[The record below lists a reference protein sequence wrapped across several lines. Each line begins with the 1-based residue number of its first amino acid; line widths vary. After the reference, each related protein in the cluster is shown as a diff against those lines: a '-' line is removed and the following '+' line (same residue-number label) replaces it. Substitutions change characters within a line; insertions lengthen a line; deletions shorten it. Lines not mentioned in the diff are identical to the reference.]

1 MKNEK
6 NGKFSD
12 VRSEIISLNKSF
24 KEMVRAINETIANS
38 LSRKLLAGRSL
49 TDVEV
54 DDLSLRVQ
62 KILTTYGNVY
72 QMSCRRTKA
81 DQAYPGNAVEI
92 LYCTPTPN
100 SIPEMGDSEL
110 QLTALRVLI
119 TRDQVEFEVMKKPVF
134 FGEHAVRRLCE
145 RSHRGAARKAIQ
157 RLFRTCLDNVAF
169 FHWGSQIMRDYSA
182 HPSFTLPMSTGS
194 GAVVGHIPS
203 AWSCEQ
209 NSSGFVLVAN
219 HDGSHRH
226 TINGDPLFG
235 GSGKTS
241 GANVRTFFHKKY
253 IDSERQQV
261 LDLVKGWIRDNKE
274 AVRLMGRGIVWPN
287 ADLHD
292 HLDNHYSEEELAL
305 HFSRA
310 DSSLFYLLRA
320 IGESQPEVRSSHQ
333 RDFSVGNQARL

>member
-1 MKNEK
+1 MKNDR
-6 NGKFSD
+6 NGKFND
-12 VRSEIISLNKSF
+12 VRSEIVSLNKGF
-24 KEMVRAINETIANS
+24 KEMVRAINETIANF
-38 LSRKLLAGRSL
+38 LSRKLLAGRPL
-49 TDVEV
+49 TDADV
-54 DDLSLRVQ
+54 DDLSLRIQ
-62 KILTTYGNVY
+62 KILTTHGSIY
-72 QMSCRRTKA
+72 QISCRRTKEDEVYA
-81 DQAYPGNAVEI
+81 GNAVEI

-110 QLTALRVLI
+110 QLTALRVLV
-119 TRDQVEFEVMKKPVF
+119 TREQVEFEVMKKPVF

-169 FHWGSQIMRDYSA
+169 FHWGSQIMREYSA

-194 GAVVGHIPS
+194 GAVVGRIPS

-209 NSSGFVLVAN
+209 SSSGFVLVASQ
-219 HDGSHRH
+219 GGAHRH
-226 TINGDPLFG
+226 TISGDPLFG

-253 IDSERQQV
+253 ISSERQQV
-261 LDLVKGWIRDNKE
+261 IDLVKDWLKENQE

-292 HLDNHYSEEELAL
+292 HVDNHYSEEELAE
-305 HFSRA
+305 HFARA
-310 DSSLFYLLRA
+310 DNSLFYLLRA
-320 IGESQPEVRSSHQ
+320 LGESQPTPHVSQ
-333 RDFSVGNQARL
+333 KRDFLIGNQVRL